1 MADTHAISAGP
12 RKGRGAVSNRDGRFE
27 PHRRE
32 AVDDGWERGDDDQPK
47 LATTVS
53 FDTSRTVIAYNES
66 PDVGF
71 DRSINPYRG
80 CEHGCVYCY
89 ARPTHAYL
97 GLSPGLDFESRLFA
111 KPNAADILKR
121 ELRNPRYAPAMIALG
136 TNTDPYQPLEKRLR
150 ITRSLLE
157 VLSDCDHPVG
167 IVTKS
172 ALVVR
177 DLDILAPM
185 AAKGLASVALSVTTL
200 DASLA
205 RRMEPRAA
213 TPSRRLAAL
222 QQVASAG
229 VPTMVMAAPMIPAIN
244 DHELEAILEQAAA
257 AGAKSA
263 SYILVRLPRE
273 IKDLF
278 HEWLEAHF
286 PDRAARVENL
296 IRGARGGKL
305 YDSSFRTRMRG
316 TGQYAELLAR
326 RFRVAARRLGLDRKL
341 PPLDTSLFRKPTR
354 KGDQLSLL

>member
-1 MADTHAISAGP
+1 MSISGC
-12 RKGRGAVSNRDGRFE
+12 RRGS
-27 PHRRE
+27 
-32 AVDDGWERGDDDQPK
+32 
-47 LATTVS
+47 
-53 FDTSRTVIAYNES
+53 TSKAACSPSRAPPS

-121 ELRNPRYAPAMIALG
+121 ELRNPRYTPAMIALG
-136 TNTDPYQPLEKRLR
+136 TNTDPYQPLERRLR

-157 VLSDCDHPVG
+157 VLSECDHPVG

-205 RRMEPRAA
+205 SRMEPRAA

-222 QQVASAG
+222 QQVAAAG

-244 DHELEAILEQAAA
+244 DHELEAILERAAA

-263 SYILVRLPRE
+263 SYILVRLPLE

-278 HEWLEAHF
+278 HEWLQAHF

-296 IRGARGGKL
+296 IRGARGGRL
-305 YDSSFRTRMRG
+305 YDARYRTRMRG

-326 RFRVAARRLGLDRKL
+326 RFRIAARRLGLDRKL

-354 KGDQLSLL
+354 KGEQLSLL